1 MTKLLAGR
9 QVLIVEDEMLVL
21 MGTEG
26 ILLDLGCTTVAA
38 AGSVEAA
45 LAIIAEERID
55 AVLLDLNLGGDISYP
70 VADALRARD
79 IPFAFTTGY
88 GDAVLRPEDLSRPL
102 LTKPYSVAELV
113 ETLRALLPPEVP
125 MAA

>member
-1 MTKLLAGR
+1 MTMLAGR
-9 QVLIVEDEMLVL
+9 QVLVVEDEMLVL

-26 ILLDLGCTTVAA
+26 ILLDLGCTTVMA

-45 LAIIAEERID
+45 LTIIAEERID

-70 VADALRARD
+70 VADALRAKD

-88 GDAVLRPEDLSRPL
+88 GDAVLRPVDLSHPL
-102 LTKPYSVAELV
+102 LTKPYSVTELV
-113 ETLRALLPPEVP
+113 ETLRALLPPEATL
-125 MAA
+125 AA